1 MYTACHQTFVIT
13 DLEMLDIGSQC
24 SHSPCAEIDFLPIYC
39 RCHRY
44 FCRAH
49 SSADAHSCTY
59 FVAPTPTDLPPVPLQ
74 RCAVDTCTKPSLES
88 FVRSDA
94 DGRTPAKCSGCQGSF
109 CAEHRHPQ
117 SHSCQPEPTERPKNE
132 AARALLAKN
141 FPTTSKRK
149 VPASRPPTSTNSST
163 DPAKLLMNMR
173 HRAVPLD
180 PRDKQTALPPSDRLH
195 IKLLCDDN
203 KEMIFWVRKSLGTG
217 RVLDLLADRLGKSS
231 ETAPLT
237 LLKISG
243 PNREYSIPCRN
254 DHAFID
260 EVDDGSIVMVSR
272 CS

>member
-1 MYTACHQTFVIT
+1 
-13 DLEMLDIGSQC
+13 MLDIGSQC
-24 SHSPCAEIDFLPIYC
+24 SHSPCKEIDFLPIYC
-39 RCHRY
+39 RCQRY

-49 SSADAHSCTY
+49 SSADAHGCTY
-59 FVAPTPTDLPPVPLQ
+59 IVRPTDLPSVPGSSLQ
-74 RCAVDTCTKPSLES
+74 RCAAVGCTKPSLES
-88 FVRSDA
+88 FVHSDA
-94 DGRTPAKCSGCQGSF
+94 EGRTPAKCSDCQGSF

-117 SHSCQPEPTERPKNE
+117 SHSCQTEPTERPKNE

-149 VPASRPPTSTNSST
+149 VPASRAPTSRNST

-217 RVLDLLADRLGKSS
+217 RVLDLLADRLGISS
-231 ETAPLT
+231 ETAVCWPFTSSLCLT
-237 LLKISG
+237 DSSSL
-243 PNREYSIPCRN
+243 
-254 DHAFID
+254 
-260 EVDDGSIVMVSR
+260 
-272 CS
+272 